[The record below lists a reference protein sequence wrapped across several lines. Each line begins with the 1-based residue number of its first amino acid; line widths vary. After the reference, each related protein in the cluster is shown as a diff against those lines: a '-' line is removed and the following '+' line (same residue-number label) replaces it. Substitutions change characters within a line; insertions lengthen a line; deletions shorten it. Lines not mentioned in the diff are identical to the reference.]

1 MGHHH
6 VPFQIKISV
15 LALLLAAPAFG
26 AGGSLPDV
34 LIQADEKRPVPREK
48 PPLVMEVKEDGPLDE
63 VLKTEEELYRRIPAE
78 VAESTK
84 FTTGIWKSPHVA
96 IPSSN
101 WIVLTWKGEP
111 AHVFYPAK
119 DLDEIYKPG
128 SGKSRPKAAKK
139 KKKKRRKKDR
149 KRAALSPAEQNKRE
163 VEVGWDFVV
172 VDAAGRVFRKFTGE
186 GDPPESLEFDGK
198 SDEGK
203 WLKVGQVYQ
212 GVLTYRDPNGRSHTA
227 MGKPFALAGLS
238 IQKSNGYVISL
249 AAQTMFSEDRR
260 GKITGEGGKLLKE
273 AAQIIQRHHAGL
285 SLEVDAFLSWDE
297 ARPVEKAAKACASE
311 LARRLLVPDERVAA
325 KPHPGTPD
333 LEQRVDLN
341 ILNR

>member
-6 VPFQIKISV
+6 VPLQTKV
-15 LALLLAAPAFG
+15 VGLALLLAVPAFG
-26 AGGSLPDV
+26 ASGSLPDV
-34 LIQADEKRPVPREK
+34 LIQADEKRPVSREK
-48 PPLVMEVKEDGPLDE
+48 PPLAMEVKEEGPLDE

-101 WIVLTWKGEP
+101 WIVLAWKGEP

-119 DLDEIYKPG
+119 DLEEIYKPG
-128 SGKSRPKAAKK
+128 SGRSISKAAKKKK

-149 KRAALSPAEQNKRE
+149 KRRAVPPPEKERRE
-163 VEVGWDFVV
+163 VEAGWDFVV

-186 GDPPESLEFDGK
+186 GDPPESLEFDGR

-227 MGKPFALAGLS
+227 MGQPFALAGLS
-238 IQKSNGYVISL
+238 LQKSNGYVISL
-249 AAQTMFSEDRR
+249 AAQTMFAEDRR
-260 GKITGEGGKLLKE
+260 
-273 AAQIIQRHHAGL
+273 
-285 SLEVDAFLSWDE
+285 
-297 ARPVEKAAKACASE
+297 
-311 LARRLLVPDERVAA
+311 
-325 KPHPGTPD
+325 
-333 LEQRVDLN
+333 
-341 ILNR
+341 